1 MGVVPQQLVQLF
13 PVFGQ
18 AFFVELS
25 KGVVFCGSFFF
36 FKEAFQKLADV
47 LPCGLE
53 GIGEVEPHFQGFQRL
68 SWLLDKADG
77 VLLEVVA
84 ELPVIAVGFGD
95 QGIVGLLDIA
105 LGFLGVGGKE
115 AVSFLL
121 LMGADTAGLSKVSVD
136 AVAAAGIPGL
146 NDLFALLLENMGDL
160 LADGTQQ
167 AGLDPADDGF
177 PAIGPG
183 LLSGEQ
189 GFGLAVDQEDIFLGH
204 TAALG
209 DGLEHGHEVILS
221 SGHIG
226 VGQGHNHLVAA
237 LMQLLDDLEVKVLYP
252 GRFCG
257 DAVDD
262 GVEPPGDIGHV
273 VGFQGVFDELFPIL
287 CLIGLQAPGIVQMQ
301 GEIRG
306 DGHGLLIDAHA
317 GNGPPRAGGVDIAA
331 KNIVE
336 QGGFA
341 GPGFAEDEHIGVK
354 YLFHF
359 YAP

>member
-1 MGVVPQQLVQLF
+1 MF
-13 PVFGQ
+13 Y
-18 AFFVELS
+18 
-25 KGVVFCGSFFF
+25 GSFFF
-36 FKEAFQKLADV
+36 FKEAFKKLADI

-53 GIGEVEPHFQGFQRL
+53 GIGEVEPHFQGFQGL

-105 LGFLGVGGKE
+105 LGFLGIGGKE
-115 AVSFLL
+115 AVAVLL
-121 LMGADTAGLSKVSVD
+121 SVGADAAGLSKVGVD
-136 AVAAAGIPGL
+136 AVAATGIPGL
-146 NDLFALLLENMGDL
+146 DDLSALLLENMGDL
-160 LADGTQQ
+160 LADSTQQ
-167 AGLDPADDGF
+167 PGLDPADDGF

-204 TAALG
+204 MAALG
-209 DGLEHGHEVILS
+209 DGLEHGHEVILPS
-221 SGHIG
+221 SHIG
-226 VGQGHNHLVAA
+226 MGQGHDHLVAA
-237 LMQLLDDLEVKVLYP
+237 LMQLLDDLEVKVFYP
-252 GRFCG
+252 GRFGG

-262 GVEPPGDIGHV
+262 GVKPPGDIGHV
-273 VGFQGVFDELFPIL
+273 VGFQGVLDELFPVF

-306 DGHGLLIDAHA
+306 DGHGLLIDTHA
-317 GNGPPRAGGVDIAA
+317 GNGPPRAGGVDIAS
-331 KNIVE
+331 KNIVK
-336 QGGFA
+336 QGGLP

-354 YLFHF
+354 CLFHF